1 MLCGD
6 DYEHITITHGDEAAL
21 FGCDVGDIVVVRMWD
36 GPLPETL
43 VTPGGGLLISLEPGG
58 LVLGL
63 LSELPGQRLVTSV
76 SGSHPYDP
84 ASVRGIVV
92 SQFRPVSP

>member
-36 GPLPETL
+36 GPLPESL
-43 VTPGGGLLISLEPGG
+43 VTPGCGLLIG
-58 LVLGL
+58 LVPAGLALGR
-63 LSELPGQRLVTSV
+63 LSDVAGESLVTCA

-84 ASVRGIVV
+84 ATVRGLVV
-92 SQFRPVSP
+92 SQFRPGTP